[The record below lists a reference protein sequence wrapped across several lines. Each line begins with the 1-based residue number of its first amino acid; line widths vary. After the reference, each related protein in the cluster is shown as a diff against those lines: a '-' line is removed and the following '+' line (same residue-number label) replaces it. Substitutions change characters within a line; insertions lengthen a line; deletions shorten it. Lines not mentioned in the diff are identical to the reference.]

1 MIRLKLRPPLTRIIG
16 AKEISIKLHKGT
28 LRDVLETASAEQPK
42 FKKAIYDDDG
52 GFSSAYKFI
61 VNRESINLRDDLD
74 TVVGE
79 DDEIIILMPIA
90 GG

>member
-1 MIRLKLRPPLTRIIG
+1 MIRLKLQPPLTRIIG
-16 AKEISIKLHKGT
+16 AREISIKLHKGT
-28 LRDVLETASAEQPK
+28 LRDVLETASAEHPK
-42 FKKAIYDDDG
+42 FKAAIYDDDG

>member
-28 LRDVLETASAEQPK
+28 LRDVLERASAEQPK
-42 FKKAIYDDDG
+42 FKKAIYEDDG

-61 VNRESINLRDDLD
+61 VNRESINFGDDLD